1 MKERTKEYF
10 TRLNR
15 DSKLYQKIFWW
26 SLRLLMIGGIFYTA
40 FIQKEFPEG
49 ITRMRQVLQMS
60 ANLVGLFAWEIA
72 QMTSEKCFMR
82 YLPAYIQNY
91 AVVSFTLAS
100 FGGAFLNFYY
110 SIRFYDL
117 LLHLTGVAAGTWIGY
132 EAITA
137 MQLRDRKKGTTTSI
151 AIWAAAGLCFMVCTG
166 WELFEFTFDQ
176 IGGGDSQHWS
186 MELAKQAAERYGT
199 NPIPNIIPHLNDARF
214 ALMDTMEDTICNTL
228 GTVIVMIFLKFFPYN
243 HKGKHNVDDRIDAL
257 LAQDAAKAGVKQP
270 KESVTV

>member
-1 MKERTKEYF
+1 MKAYL

-15 DSKLYQKIFWW
+15 DSKTYQKIFWW
-26 SLRLLMIGGIFYTA
+26 ILRLVMIGGIIYTA

-49 ITRMRQVLQMS
+49 ITRSRQVLQMC
-60 ANLVGLFAWEIA
+60 ANLFGLFAWEIA
-72 QMTSEKCFMR
+72 QATSEKCFLR

-110 SIRFYDL
+110 SIRLYDL
-117 LLHLTGVAAGTWIGY
+117 LLHLTGGMAGTWIGY

-137 MQLRDRKKGTTTSI
+137 MQLRDRKKGTTVSI

-186 MELAKQAAERYGT
+186 WELAQKAAEKYGT
-199 NPIPNIIPHLNDARF
+199 HMPPNIIPELFRERF
-214 ALMDTMEDTICNTL
+214 ALMDTMEDTISNTV
-228 GTVIVMIFLKFFPYN
+228 GIVIVMVFLHFYPYN
-243 HKGKHNVDDRIDAL
+243 HRGKRNVDERIDAL
-257 LAQDAAKAGVKQP
+257 LAQDEQKTAAAEV

>member
-1 MKERTKEYF
+1 MKEYF
-10 TRLNR
+10 SRLNR
-15 DSKLYQKIFWW
+15 DSKTYQKIFWW
-26 SLRLLMIGGIFYTA
+26 ILRFVMIGGIVYTA
-40 FIQKEFPEG
+40 FFQKEFPEG
-49 ITRMRQVLQMS
+49 ITRSRQVMQMC

-110 SIRFYDL
+110 SIRLYDL
-117 LLHLTGVAAGTWIGY
+117 LLHLTGGMAGTWIGY
-132 EAITA
+132 EAVTA
-137 MQLRDRKKGTTTSI
+137 MQLRDRKKGTTIPI

-176 IGGGDSQHWS
+176 IGAGDSQHWS
-186 MELAKQAAERYGT
+186 WELAQIAAEKYGT
-199 NPIPNIIPHLNDARF
+199 HMPPNIIPEITRERF
-214 ALMDTMEDTICNTL
+214 ALMDTMEDTISNTV
-228 GTVIVMIFLKFFPYN
+228 GIVIVMIVLKIFPYN
-243 HKGKHNVDDRIDAL
+243 HKGKRNVDDRIDAL
-257 LAQDAAKAGVKQP
+257 LAQDAQRSAAAEV

>member
-1 MKERTKEYF
+1 MKEYF
-10 TRLNR
+10 ARLDR
-15 DSKLYQKIFWW
+15 DSKTYQKIFWW
-26 SLRLLMIGGIFYTA
+26 ILRLVMIGGILYTA
-40 FIQKEFPEG
+40 FIQKEFPAG
-49 ITRMRQVLQMS
+49 ITRSRQVLQMC
-60 ANLVGLFAWEIA
+60 ANLVGLFSWEIA

-82 YLPAYIQNY
+82 YMPAYIQN
-91 AVVSFTLAS
+91 FAS

-117 LLHLTGVAAGTWIGY
+117 LLHLTGGAAGTWIGY
-132 EAITA
+132 EAVTA

-186 MELAKQAAERYGT
+186 MELARQAAERYGT
-199 NPIPNIIPHLNDARF
+199 NPIPNIIPHLHDARF

-243 HKGKHNVDDRIDAL
+243 HKGKRNVDDRIDAL
-257 LAQDAAKAGVKQP
+257 LAKDRQKGAAQQK
-270 KESVTV
+270 KESVAV